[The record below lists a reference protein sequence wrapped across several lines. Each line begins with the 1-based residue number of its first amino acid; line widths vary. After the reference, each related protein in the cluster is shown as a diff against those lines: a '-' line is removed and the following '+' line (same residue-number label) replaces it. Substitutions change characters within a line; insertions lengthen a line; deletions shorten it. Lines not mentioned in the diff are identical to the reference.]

1 MPGSDTPRAILF
13 AFLALLG
20 ALAWLAVRAARIP
33 LGTPPRLVAEFAVV
47 RLASLLLAVAA
58 GLSIGVAAAREHLPA
73 GALDVALAAGFVAI
87 AAVAQ
92 TKDPRQALMLLSGGF
107 AAHALLDIA
116 HRPGLLS
123 PDLGPHWFLIAS
135 AVYDVSAGAIC
146 YLPLLNPGK
155 HLT

>member
-1 MPGSDTPRAILF
+1 MPGSDTLRAILF
-13 AFLALLG
+13 AFFALLG

-33 LGTPPRLVAEFAVV
+33 SGTPPRLVAEFAVV